1 MDNEL
6 GICQAIRKGLQDTVT
21 DICCMT
27 SSSGALAS
35 YLKENYCLVILD
47 AQLSDMDS
55 IEMIR
60 IMRRSKHTPILL
72 LTNSLNSEGVVE
84 LLHAGADTYIAKPL
98 NMEVCA
104 AQANALIQ
112 RYLDSDIDHSQ
123 HKPIV
128 HGSEL
133 IISPR
138 YRQVIINGKS
148 LELTRKEFD
157 LLHCFA
163 KHPGQVLSREQLYDY
178 IWSDEPAVA
187 VDEAVKSLIKKLRKK
202 LASVN
207 KFYIQNTRGVGY
219 RFVLPD

>member
-1 MDNEL
+1 MQNDF
-6 GICQAIRKGLQDTVT
+6 T
-21 DICCMT
+21 DICCMA
-27 SSSGALAS
+27 SSAEALDS
-35 YLKENYCLVILD
+35 YIKQDYCLVILD
-47 AQLSDMDS
+47 TQLSDMDS
-55 IEMIR
+55 MEILR

-72 LTNSLNSEGVVE
+72 LTNSVSSEGIVE
-84 LLHAGADTYIAKPL
+84 LLHAGADTYIEKPL
-98 NMEVCA
+98 SLEVCV

-112 RYLDSDIDHSQ
+112 LYIDAEINHNQ

-138 YRQVIINGKS
+138 YRQVIVDGKP

-178 IWSDEPAVA
+178 IWNDEPAVA

-202 LASVN
+202 LVSVN